1 MTVLEWSPPRIRGG
15 VPVPKG
21 DREILKADCE
31 DGYTRIANLI
41 LEAIPLAR
49 LSRIQTGICLFLWRR
64 TYGWSRNEDAISLAE
79 FAAACG
85 SSRAYISRQLAVLIE
100 RNIVQRRD
108 YQPGRKSVYAFTT
121 TVALWDNSCMDV
133 QGLHKNTTEGLY
145 KSTTVVLH
153 SSATVNQ
160 EPDLEPPRLED
171 PLKKEVKK
179 IERNI
184 YSPESTELHLAELL
198 LKRIR
203 HNLPGYKQPD
213 LQKWAK
219 GFDCILRIDRRDPQE
234 VIEVIRFA
242 QDDYF
247 WQGNILSP
255 EKLRHHYDL
264 LNLRRKKSRAAPG
277 KDRQAAKSKINFP
290 IYYGGDIVM
299 EKQE

>member
-1 MTVLEWSPPRIRGG
+1 M
-15 VPVPKG
+15 PKG

-49 LSRIQTGICLFLWRR
+49 LSRVQTGICLFLWRR
-64 TYGWSRNEDAISLAE
+64 TYGWNRNEDAISLAE

-85 SSRAYISRQLAVLIE
+85 SSRAYISRQLAALVGK
-100 RNIVQRRD
+100 NIIQRRD

-153 SSATVNQ
+153 SSTTVNQ
-160 EPDLEPPRLED
+160 APALELPKLEA

-184 YSPESTELHLAELL
+184 YTPESAELHLAQVL
-198 LKRIR
+198 LKRIKQ
-203 HNLPGYKQPD
+203 NLPGIKQPD
-213 LQKWAK
+213 LQKWAR
-219 GFDCILRIDRRDPQE
+219 GFDYILRIDGRDSQE
-234 VIEVIRFA
+234 VLEVIRFA
-242 QDDYF
+242 QDDPF

-255 EKLRHHYDL
+255 DKLRQHYDR
-264 LNLRRKKSRAAPG
+264 LNLRRKKYRAGPG
-277 KDRQAAKSKINFP
+277 NDRNAAKGDRDFP
-290 IYYGGDIVM
+290 VYYCCDIVS